1 MRVTCDEA
9 KDGVE
14 ACEMAQKNNYA
25 LILMDNVMPRMT
37 GVEATRQIRSND
49 LKVIQTFRV
58 HSQVWHAP
66 GPHHPSYDPTSQ
78 VGRGGTLIFGLT
90 GNALSED
97 VSEFKLSGCNEV
109 LTKPLNTAKLREYLI
124 ASGL

>member
-1 MRVTCDEA
+1 
-9 KDGVE
+9 
-14 ACEMAQKNNYA
+14 MAQKNNYA
-25 LILMDNVMPRMT
+25 LILMDNVMPRMN

-58 HSQVWHAP
+58 HLQVWHAP
-66 GPHHPSYDPTSQ
+66 GPHRPSYDPTSQ

-97 VSEFKLSGCNEV
+97 VSEFKLSGCDEI

-124 ASGL
+124 ASGLSSIIK

>member
-25 LILMDNVMPRMT
+25 LILMDNVMPRMN

-49 LKVIQTFRV
+49 LK
-58 HSQVWHAP
+58 
-66 GPHHPSYDPTSQ
+66 

-97 VSEFKLSGCNEV
+97 VSEFKLSGCDEI

-124 ASGL
+124 ASGLSSIIK